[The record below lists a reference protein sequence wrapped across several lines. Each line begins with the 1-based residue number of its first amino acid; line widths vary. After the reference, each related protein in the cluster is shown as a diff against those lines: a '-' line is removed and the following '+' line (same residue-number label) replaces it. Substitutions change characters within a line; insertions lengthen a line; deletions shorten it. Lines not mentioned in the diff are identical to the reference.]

1 MHSNKTQALTFIFA
15 VAIWLTSSGF
25 TGLESYG
32 SGTLPDEIGSL
43 SEEQTLELAAP
54 DSLDAVSYTHLDV
67 YKRQVL
73 SCRREASCLRQWRTS
88 VL

>member
-54 DSLDAVSYTHLDV
+54 DSLDELNTGI
-67 YKRQVL
+67 L
-73 SCRREASCLRQWRTS
+73 SSGIENISGTQGYYI
-88 VL
+88 